1 MISDL
6 VDLQRYPIADLSVSA
21 AQSLLAR
28 AHQELARDSILLL
41 DGFVR
46 PGAVAGMAQ
55 EVLAALPN
63 AYRRD
68 RTIRGISLYKGE
80 RPAPP
85 GHAIN
90 VPNRSCQAIL
100 AADQIPAEG
109 TLRSLYQWQGLTD
122 FIAAVA
128 GVERLYRS
136 ADPLASVT
144 ATAIGNGDL
153 HGWHFDENDFVVS
166 LLLQEP
172 IAGGQFEVLPNAKT
186 DAGVDFDLCA
196 SALAGTASGVVR
208 PALRAGT
215 LSLFCGQRALH
226 RVSPV
231 IGDRQRLIAL
241 FSYDRRPG
249 MMFSSD
255 VHMGAFGRTLDS
267 KVMNAVNGYSK
278 TPEEV

>member
-6 VDLQRYPIADLSVSA
+6 VDLQRYPIADLGASA

-28 AHQELARDSILLL
+28 AHQQLARDSILLL

-55 EVLAALPN
+55 EVLAALPK
-63 AYRRD
+63 AYKRD

-85 GHAIN
+85 DHAIN
-90 VPNRSCQAIL
+90 VPNRSCQSIL

-109 TLRSLYQWQGLTD
+109 TLRSLYQWQDLTD

-196 SALAGTASGVVR
+196 SALAGTVSGVVR

-215 LSLFCGQRALH
+215 LSLFCGRRALH

-231 IGDRQRLIAL
+231 VGDRQRLIAL

-255 VHMGAFGRTLDS
+255 VHMGAFGRTFDNQ
-267 KVMNAVNGYSK
+267 VMNTVN
-278 TPEEV
+278 E